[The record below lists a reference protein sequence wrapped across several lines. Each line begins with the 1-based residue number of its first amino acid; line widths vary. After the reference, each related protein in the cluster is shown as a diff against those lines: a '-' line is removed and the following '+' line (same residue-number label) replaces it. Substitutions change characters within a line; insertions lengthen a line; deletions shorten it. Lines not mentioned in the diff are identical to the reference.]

1 MEDSILARKL
11 KCDVEPALTGKAVF
25 LTVLVQ

>member
-11 KCDVEPALTGKAVF
+11 KCDVGPALIGKAVF